1 MCIYLDR
8 FTGLPV
14 ILSHLELQL
23 LLEKNIVTLLSKKGL
38 VTQPTE
44 GQQVQ
49 FKNFQLTN
57 LAGQHEV
64 LRENKVDTS
73 RRYMGNIMRGKER
86 KLLES
91 GVKKEDIHLS
101 EEDILKDIRDSYDFN
116 ADNTLIQVPTE
127 HPFDVGEFILIVEWK
142 DSEFTTDEEFP

>member
-1 MCIYLDR
+1 M
-8 FTGLPV
+8 
-14 ILSHLELQL
+14 
-23 LLEKNIVTLLSKKGL
+23 
-38 VTQPTE
+38 
-44 GQQVQ
+44 Q

-127 HPFDVGEFILIVEWK
+127 HPFDVGEFILIVASGNVSWEK
-142 DSEFTTDEEFP
+142 TLRGYYSIKVLDVVHYRITTLILSMSPSATFLPTVYLHAHTGLLTI